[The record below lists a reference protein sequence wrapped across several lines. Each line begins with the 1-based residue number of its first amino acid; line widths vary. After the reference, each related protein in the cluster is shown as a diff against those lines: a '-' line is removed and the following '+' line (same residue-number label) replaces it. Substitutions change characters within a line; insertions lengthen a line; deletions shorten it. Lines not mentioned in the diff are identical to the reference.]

1 MRSILRLGFLAC
13 CFAALSACGAPPPPE
28 LPPDE
33 IVQRAA
39 KGMAGQSTLR
49 FTIDIAGTPA
59 MLNPA
64 LGLALR
70 SGEGVFARPDRM
82 GVHLKLV
89 GPVAIEAD
97 MIALGDEQY
106 ITNFLSKEW
115 EPLPAEIGFNPA
127 VMFHPEFGLEKTLE
141 GGLDDSELVGV
152 EPIDG
157 VQAYYVKGR
166 IDGSRL
172 WRMSGGLIGSSTV
185 DVDVWV
191 DPQTFAVR
199 KIVLVDPTTDPG
211 DPSIWTMTF
220 SKFGEPVTIEAPD
233 L

>member
-70 SGEGVFARPDRM
+70 SGEG
-82 GVHLKLV
+82 
-89 GPVAIEAD
+89 
-97 MIALGDEQY
+97 
-106 ITNFLSKEW
+106 
-115 EPLPAEIGFNPA
+115 
-127 VMFHPEFGLEKTLE
+127 
-141 GGLDDSELVGV
+141 GLDDAELVGV
-152 EPIDG
+152 ESIGDA
-157 VQAYYVKGR
+157 QMYHVKGR

>member
-1 MRSILRLGFLAC
+1 MRLILRFGILAC
-13 CFAALSACGAPPPPE
+13 CFAALSACGPPPPPE

-39 KGMAGQSTLR
+39 KGMASQNTLR

-141 GGLDDSELVGV
+141 GGLDDAELVGV
-152 EPIDG
+152 ESIDG
-157 VQAYYVKGR
+157 AQAYYVKGR
-166 IDGSRL
+166 IEGSRL

-185 DVDVWV
+185 DVEVWV

-199 KIVLVDPTTDPG
+199 KIVLVDPTIDPG
-211 DPSIWTMTF
+211 NPSIWTMTF

-233 L
+233 V

>member
-1 MRSILRLGFLAC
+1 MRLILQLGILAC
-13 CFAALSACGAPPPPE
+13 CFAALCACGTPPPSD

-49 FTIDIAGTPA
+49 FTIDIAGAPA

-64 LGLALR
+64 LRLSLR
-70 SGEGVFARPDRM
+70 SAEGMFARPDRM

-97 MIALGDEQY
+97 MIALGDKQY

-127 VMFHPEFGLEKTLE
+127 VMFHPEFGLEKTLG
-141 GGLDDSELVGV
+141 GGLDDAELVGV
-152 EPIDG
+152 EAIDG
-157 VQAYYVKGR
+157 AQAYHVKGR

-172 WRMSGGLIGSSTV
+172 GRMSGGLIGTGTV

-191 DPQTFAVR
+191 DPQTFAVH

-211 DPSIWTMTF
+211 NPSIWTMTF

-233 L
+233 I